1 MSSFLSRYR
10 RTGSIQDAKR
20 SGRKAKLSN
29 DHVKFIDDKMKE
41 NDELTSAELREKLSK
56 ECHVEVSATTV
67 RRVKRN
73 VLGWKSE
80 TARYCQF
87 VREPNKMKRFI
98 FASNALLNKDTFE
111 DVIFI

>member
-1 MSSFLSRYR
+1 
-10 RTGSIQDAKR
+10 
-20 SGRKAKLSN
+20 
-29 DHVKFIDDKMKE
+29 MKE

-87 VREPNKMKRFI
+87 VREPNKMKIKIYIRFQC
-98 FASNALLNKDTFE
+98 FAQQGH
-111 DVIFI
+111 V

>member
-1 MSSFLSRYR
+1 VSSFLSRYR

-20 SGRKAKLSN
+20 SGRKAKLGN

-41 NDELTSAELREKLSK
+41 NDKLKSAELREKMSK

-73 VLGWKSE
+73 VLGW
-80 TARYCQF
+80 
-87 VREPNKMKRFI
+87 
-98 FASNALLNKDTFE
+98 
-111 DVIFI
+111 